1 MGSLVVYSAWC
12 PPLVSIMTSALILGY
27 VLLLL
32 NTATPNPQRNAPVR
46 ERRPTGQE
54 FVDLLP
60 DDFTNEEYDALL
72 DEFVEFLE
80 IKDKKE
86 RGDFVDLDKLECT
99 PKLGKYTVEDPF
111 QCDKF
116 YECNTSGK
124 LTEKLCPDGFVYD
137 IPGRSC
143 NHPQRVQC
151 GARTELQEPQEFP
164 GCPRRNGYFNPP
176 EPEKCDEY
184 VECVDGLATP
194 GKCSTGVVWSPP
206 ILACTVPAQSGREEC
221 IKAEVKEYTCPP
233 VRGALRFGNH
243 DRHADPKDCGKFYI
257 CLADGTFNKAS
268 CDKPKV
274 FSEAKG
280 ACLEAEEVPGCEDY
294 NKKEEEK

>member
-12 PPLVSIMTSALILGY
+12 PPPGSIMASSLILGY

-86 RGDFVDLDKLECT
+86 RGDFVDLDKQECT

-116 YECNTSGK
+116 YECDTSGK

-176 EPEKCDEY
+176 
-184 VECVDGLATP
+184 
-194 GKCSTGVVWSPP
+194 
-206 ILACTVPAQSGREEC
+206 
-221 IKAEVKEYTCPP
+221 

-274 FSEAKG
+274 FSEEKG
-280 ACLEAEEVPGCEDY
+280 SCLEAEEVPGCEDY
-294 NKKEEEK
+294 NKKEEDE

>member
-116 YECNTSGK
+116 YECDTSGK

>member
-12 PPLVSIMTSALILGY
+12 PPPGSIMTSSLILGY

-116 YECNTSGK
+116 YECDTSGK

-274 FSEAKG
+274 FSEDKG

>member
-12 PPLVSIMTSALILGY
+12 PPPGSIMASSLILGY

-111 QCDKF
+111 QC
-116 YECNTSGK
+116 
-124 LTEKLCPDGFVYD
+124 EKLCPDGFVYD
-137 IPGRSC
+137 IPGGSC

-151 GARTELQEPQEFP
+151 GARTEL
-164 GCPRRNGYFNPP
+164 
-176 EPEKCDEY
+176 
-184 VECVDGLATP
+184 
-194 GKCSTGVVWSPP
+194 
-206 ILACTVPAQSGREEC
+206 
-221 IKAEVKEYTCPP
+221 
-233 VRGALRFGNH
+233 
-243 DRHADPKDCGKFYI
+243 
-257 CLADGTFNKAS
+257 
-268 CDKPKV
+268 
-274 FSEAKG
+274 
-280 ACLEAEEVPGCEDY
+280 
-294 NKKEEEK
+294 

>member
-1 MGSLVVYSAWC
+1 M
-12 PPLVSIMTSALILGY
+12 VSK
-27 VLLLL
+27 LLLCCL
-32 NTATPNPQRNAPVR
+32 LASTCQATPQRNAPKVR
-46 ERRPTGQE
+46 ERQPTGQE

-60 DDFTNEEYDALL
+60 EDFTLEEYNSLL
-72 DEFVEFLE
+72 DEFVEFLQ
-80 IKDKKE
+80 IKEKKE
-86 RGDFVDLDKLECT
+86 RGDFVDLDAMECT
-99 PKLGKYTVEDPF
+99 PKLGKYTVEDPV

-164 GCPRRNGYFNPP
+164 GCPRRNGYFNPS
-176 EPEKCDEY
+176 EPERCNEY

-221 IKAEVKEYTCPP
+221 IQAEVKEYTCPP

-243 DRHADPKDCGKFYI
+243 DRHSDPKDCGKFYI

-268 CDKPKV
+268 CDKPRV
-274 FSEAKG
+274 FSDEKG

-294 NKKEEEK
+294 NKKEE